1 MALHRTRSHWVTVR
15 TATINALRG
24 LLYNFG
30 VVLHGGRTAGLK
42 ALGQQRAEIDAQLPA
57 VMRTLV
63 DGQLQTLAPL
73 QQLIDDLER
82 QLAALQKQP
91 LLNSEWVAWEEKS
104 PT

>member
-63 DGQLQTLAPL
+63 DGQLQ
-73 QQLIDDLER
+73 QRIDDLER